1 MKRAIFIFS
10 ILLSFNVYASVQKGI
25 VRTAG
30 RANHQGKE
38 ISDVIIRA
46 EGAQN
51 AVASQA
57 DGTFSIRFHD
67 IKEGGVFRLNSVKK
81 ANYEVLDKGLIGRS
95 LAFSSSVPMTIV
107 LLDKNEMEKERKEM
121 TSRFEKTYAANYNK
135 RVKEIEEQYSN
146 QVISLEQKIE
156 ALEETDNLY
165 EKIQSQINEMVDHYV
180 RTDYDVLDSL
190 DKEINHLIEL
200 GEFEKAKEKILSKGN
215 INERVQTI
223 LDLQKQV
230 AHNEQSI
237 KKLQQQQAKLANQVN
252 VNQENLLKDLM
263 NLYHIART
271 DFQLDIAQTHIEQM
285 LTIAPNDLE
294 VLKEAASF
302 ECIDKLGYLKA
313 LNYSNRHLSLVTPQ
327 YPDSSIEVFNSY
339 NRVVYLYS
347 VLGQL
352 DSAQYYAQHT
362 LSILKLY
369 DTINNERMQYAYSSL
384 GDIYRKKNNQDSA
397 IYYYE
402 RSLDALKSAN
412 ISDSTR
418 RMRIAELY
426 YRLSW
431 VYTYDSTTYDKA
443 YMYNSKA
450 IETLNM
456 LNDSGWMIG
465 RMYNQRLSIFLMSDS
480 LDAAMRTCKKMLL
493 LFPSNFVADIASTY
507 SDMAEIFSKQ
517 SQYDS
522 ALVCINE
529 ALKILASRYPPHHIS
544 SVSKLMDR
552 ADIYYQL
559 GNAEAATQDYE
570 TAIEYTETYY
580 QYEAD
585 WLFLNYKRKGK
596 FYENIGNN
604 NQALKDYKKALEYC
618 KKTASGAWWHEAH
631 LESLEKKIQTLC
643 NKTEKAENP

>member
-1 MKRAIFIFS
+1 MKRVIFIFS

-165 EKIQSQINEMVDHYV
+165 EKIQSQMNEMVDHYV

-271 DFQLDIAQTHIEQM
+271 DFQLDTAQILINQM

-302 ECIDKLGYLKA
+302 ECIDKLGYSQALK
-313 LNYSNRHLSLVTPQ
+313 YSNRHLALVSAQ
-327 YPDSSIEVFNSY
+327 YPDSSIEVFHSY

-369 DTINNERMQYAYSSL
+369 DTINNERMQYAYQSL
-384 GDIYRKKNNQDSA
+384 GDIYRNKQDQDSA

-402 RSLDALKSAN
+402 RSHDALKLAN
-412 ISDSTR
+412 NIPDSLSR
-418 RMRIAELY
+418 RKLASLYDRIAL
-426 YRLSW
+426 
-431 VYTYDSTTYDKA
+431 VYMEDSSTYDRA
-443 YMYNSKA
+443 FMYNTKA
-450 IETLNM
+450 IETANESWL
-456 LNDSGWMIG
+456 IG
-465 RMYNQRLSIFLMSDS
+465 RMYNQRLSIYLMSDS
-480 LDAAMRTCKKMLL
+480 LDAAMRTCKKMLQ

-517 SQYDS
+517 SQYDP

-529 ALKILASRYPPHHIS
+529 ALKIRATRYPPHHIS

-552 ADIYYQL
+552 ADIYYKL
-559 GNAEAATQDYE
+559 GNIDAAIRDYE
-570 TAIEYTETYY
+570 TAIKYMETYNK
-580 QYEAD
+580 EEPS
-585 WLFLNYKRKGK
+585 WLCFCYKRRGK
-596 FYENIGNN
+596 FYENIRNN
-604 NQALKDYKKALEYC
+604 NQAILDYKKALEYC
-618 KKTASGAWWHEAH
+618 KNGALPAWHISY
-631 LESLEKKIQTLC
+631 LENKIQTL
-643 NKTEKAENP
+643 NNNTEKAENP